1 MTLMNLLATGT
12 EAVTVADGVTE
23 SLSAL
28 TNITDLITVYP
39 FNIFFGTS
47 LLFLGIGIFTAVK
60 HAF

>member
-1 MTLMNLLATGT
+1 MMNLLAAA